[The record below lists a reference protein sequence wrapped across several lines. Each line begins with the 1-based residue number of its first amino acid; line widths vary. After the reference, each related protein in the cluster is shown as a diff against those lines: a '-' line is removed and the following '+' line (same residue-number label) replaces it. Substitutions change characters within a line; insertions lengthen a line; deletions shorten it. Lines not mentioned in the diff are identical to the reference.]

1 MSETSEPY
9 ESIAE
14 MHAAIQENFNDFE
27 KSLEETERTIERLEK
42 SPKPSKEQFAKAL
55 RLLAAAE
62 DEES

>member
-1 MSETSEPY
+1 MSEASEPQ

-14 MHAAIQENFNDFE
+14 MHAAIQKNFNDFE
-27 KSLEETERTIERLEK
+27 KSLEETERTIESLEK